1 MRFLVDCES
10 LFLKHVSVKKEIFER
25 EAVVKTMSN
34 SHKKKKTN
42 KIFQCE
48 GDVVPMLCRSVYEK
62 RKLRTVSPSVLNFLW
77 GSVSHFSGCC

>member
-10 LFLKHVSVKKEIFER
+10 LFLKHVSVKKEIFDR
-25 EAVVKTMSN
+25 EAVVKTMSK
-34 SHKKKKTN
+34 SHFKKKTN

-62 RKLRTVSPSVLNFLW
+62 KETKNGLAFCFEFSV
-77 GSVSHFSGCC
+77 G